1 MTRHFVDSLF
11 TGGVILRRKSLAF
24 ALSLVI
30 LCALV
35 FELYPRSSQEI
46 DLSTGAGISKML
58 RYENAQVYMLGEV
71 HRKVEYQQF
80 RNALFQYLVEK
91 KGVRVLLMEHGY
103 ASGFL
108 ENETVQNRLSF
119 ADEYGYDQFIVSKED
134 YELYSWIA
142 DWNSGRDAAEK
153 ISIIGIDITDDV
165 GNIQTL
171 CQYLLKNHDFSS
183 ADTQTQ
189 WLLTAIREQN
199 PFSSLQLQTFQ
210 EKFLPQLAELYH
222 IKLEQLETVL
232 GTQTVCLER
241 ALLGWEE
248 AQEQQRLKGETEQ
261 LGGPGD
267 VYRESCLYENFMW
280 EYQQKPDA
288 KYYGQFGGAH
298 VLMSDYSG
306 KLYRVQNSFVTR
318 LAEIGSPL
326 NGKLTV
332 VDGCLTFE
340 IGDLGGTGTN
350 RATLYRTARAGPP
363 IHKMNKFYMNS
374 SAPDAGYA
382 QYVLLFEHP
391 DALTAAKEY
400 TGSYWKYH

>member
-1 MTRHFVDSLF
+1 MPRHFLKMKPCRGDFPFRIGLIGARSPKRTMSCIHGLP
-11 TGGVILRRKSLAF
+11 TGTA
-24 ALSLVI
+24 
-30 LCALV
+30 
-35 FELYPRSSQEI
+35 
-46 DLSTGAGISKML
+46 AG
-58 RYENAQVYMLGEV
+58 
-71 HRKVEYQQF
+71 
-80 RNALFQYLVEK
+80 
-91 KGVRVLLMEHGY
+91 
-103 ASGFL
+103 
-108 ENETVQNRLSF
+108 
-119 ADEYGYDQFIVSKED
+119 
-134 YELYSWIA
+134 
-142 DWNSGRDAAEK
+142 DAAEK

-165 GNIQTL
+165 SNIQTL
-171 CQYLLKNHDFSS
+171 CQYLLKNHDFTG

-189 WLLTAIREQN
+189 GLLTAIREQN

-210 EKFLPQLAELYH
+210 EKFLPQLAELYQT
-222 IKLEQLETVL
+222 KPKQLETVL
-232 GTQTVCLER
+232 GTQTVYLER

-267 VYRESCLYENFMW
+267 VYRENCLYEHFMW
-280 EYQQKPDA
+280 EYQQRPDA

-318 LAEIGSPL
+318 LAETDTPL

-332 VDGCLTFE
+332 IDGCLTFE
-340 IGDLGGTGTN
+340 IGDLGKSDVN
-350 RATLYRTARAGPP
+350 KATLYNTTRAGPP

-374 SAPDAGYA
+374 SAPDVSYA

>member
-1 MTRHFVDSLF
+1 MNSDIH
-11 TGGVILRRKSLAF
+11 
-24 ALSLVI
+24 
-30 LCALV
+30 
-35 FELYPRSSQEI
+35 
-46 DLSTGAGISKML
+46 
-58 RYENAQVYMLGEV
+58 
-71 HRKVEYQQF
+71 
-80 RNALFQYLVEK
+80 
-91 KGVRVLLMEHGY
+91 
-103 ASGFL
+103 
-108 ENETVQNRLSF
+108 
-119 ADEYGYDQFIVSKED
+119 
-134 YELYSWIA
+134 
-142 DWNSGRDAAEK
+142 WNSGRDAAEK

-189 WLLTAIREQN
+189 GLLTAIREQN

-210 EKFLPQLAELYH
+210 EKFLPQLAELYQT
-222 IKLEQLETVL
+222 KPKQLETVL
-232 GTQTVCLER
+232 GTQTIYLER

-248 AQEQQRLKGETEQ
+248 AQEQRRFKGKTEQ

-267 VYRESCLYENFMW
+267 VYRENCLYEHFMW
-280 EYQQKPDA
+280 EYQQRPDA

-318 LAEIGSPL
+318 LAETDTPL

-332 VDGCLTFE
+332 IDGCLTFE

-350 RATLYRTARAGPP
+350 RATLYRTACARPP
-363 IHKMNKFYMNS
+363 VRDRNKFYTDG
-374 SAPDAGYA
+374 SAPDVSYA
-382 QYVLLFEHP
+382 QYALLFEHP

>member
-1 MTRHFVDSLF
+1 M
-11 TGGVILRRKSLAF
+11 RRKFLAF

-80 RNALFQYLVEK
+80 RNALFKYLVEK

-119 ADEYGYDQFIVSKED
+119 ADEYGYDQFVVSKED

-165 GNIQTL
+165 SNIQTL
-171 CQYLLKNHDFSS
+171 CQYLLKNHDFTG

-189 WLLTAIREQN
+189 GLLTAIREQN

-248 AQEQQRLKGETEQ
+248 AQEQRRFKGKTEQ

-267 VYRESCLYENFMW
+267 VYRENCLYEHFMW
-280 EYQQKPDA
+280 EYQQRPDA

-350 RATLYRTARAGPP
+350 RATLYRTARARPP
-363 IHKMNKFYMNS
+363 VRDRNKFYTDG

>member
-1 MTRHFVDSLF
+1 MDSLF
-11 TGGVILRRKSLAF
+11 TGGVILRRKFLAF

-35 FELYPRSSQEI
+35 FELYPRNSQEI

-58 RYENAQVYMLGEV
+58 RYENAQVYLFGET
-71 HRKVEYQQF
+71 HRCTEYQQF
-80 RNALFQYLVEK
+80 RNALFQYLVKE
-91 KGVRVLLMEHGY
+91 KGVRVLVEESGY
-103 ASGFL
+103 ATAFL
-108 ENETVQNRLSF
+108 ENETVQGRLSF
-119 ADEYGYDQFIVSKED
+119 SDWLDRCTLSKED

-210 EKFLPQLAELYH
+210 EKFLPQLAELYQT
-222 IKLEQLETVL
+222 KPKQLETVL
-232 GTQTVCLER
+232 GTQTVYLER

-261 LGGPGD
+261 LGGSGD
-267 VYRESCLYENFMW
+267 VYRENCLYEHFMW

-306 KLYRVQNSFVTR
+306 KLYRVQNSFVSR
-318 LAEIGSPL
+318 LAETDTPL

-332 VDGCLTFE
+332 IDGCLTFE
-340 IGDLGGTGTN
+340 IGDLGKSDVN
-350 RATLYRTARAGPP
+350 KATLYDTTRAGPP

-391 DALTAAKEY
+391 DALAAAKEY

>member
-1 MTRHFVDSLF
+1 M
-11 TGGVILRRKSLAF
+11 RRKFLTF

-80 RNALFQYLVEK
+80 RNALFKYLVEK
-91 KGVRVLLMEHGY
+91 KGVRVLVEESGY
-103 ASGFL
+103 ATAFL
-108 ENETVQNRLSF
+108 ENETVQGRLSF
-119 ADEYGYDQFIVSKED
+119 SDWLDRCTLSKED

-171 CQYLLKNHDFSS
+171 CQYLLKNHDFTG

-189 WLLTAIREQN
+189 GLLTAIREQN

-210 EKFLPQLAELYH
+210 EKFLPQLAELYQT
-222 IKLEQLETVL
+222 KPKQLETVL
-232 GTQTVCLER
+232 GTQTVYLER

-261 LGGPGD
+261 LGGPDGS
-267 VYRESCLYENFMW
+267 YRENCLYEHFMW
-280 EYQQKPDA
+280 EYQQRPDA

-306 KLYRVQNSFVTR
+306 KLYRVQNSFVSR

-340 IGDLGGTGTN
+340 IGDLGGMGTN
-350 RATLYRTARAGPP
+350 RATLYRTARARPP
-363 IHKMNKFYMNS
+363 VRDRNKFYTDG

>member
-1 MTRHFVDSLF
+1 M
-11 TGGVILRRKSLAF
+11 RRKFLAF

-30 LCALV
+30 LCVLV

-58 RYENAQVYMLGEV
+58 RYENAQVYLFGET
-71 HRKVEYQQF
+71 HRCTEYQQF
-80 RNALFQYLVEK
+80 RNALFQYLVKE
-91 KGVRVLLMEHGY
+91 KGVRVLVEESGY
-103 ASGFL
+103 ATAFL
-108 ENETVQNRLSF
+108 ENETVQGRLSF
-119 ADEYGYDQFIVSKED
+119 SDWLDRCTLSKED

-171 CQYLLKNHDFSS
+171 CQYLLKNHDFTG

-261 LGGPGD
+261 LGGPDGS
-267 VYRESCLYENFMW
+267 YREDCLW

-306 KLYRVQNSFVTR
+306 KLYRVQNSFVSR

-332 VDGCLTFE
+332 IDGCLTFE
-340 IGDLGGTGTN
+340 IGDLGKSDVN
-350 RATLYRTARAGPP
+350 KATLYNTTRAGPP

-374 SAPDAGYA
+374 SAPDVSYA

>member
-1 MTRHFVDSLF
+1 M
-11 TGGVILRRKSLAF
+11 RRKSLAF

-35 FELYPRSSQEI
+35 FELYPRSSQKI

-58 RYENAQVYMLGEV
+58 RYENAQVYLFGET
-71 HRKVEYQQF
+71 HRCTEYQQF
-80 RNALFQYLVEK
+80 RNALFQYLVKE
-91 KGVRVLLMEHGY
+91 KGVRVLVEESGY
-103 ASGFL
+103 ATAFL
-108 ENETVQNRLSF
+108 ENETVQGRLSF
-119 ADEYGYDQFIVSKED
+119 SDWLDRCTLSKED

-171 CQYLLKNHDFSS
+171 CQYLLKNHDFTG

-189 WLLTAIREQN
+189 GLLTAIREQN

-210 EKFLPQLAELYH
+210 EKFLPQLAELYQTRP
-222 IKLEQLETVL
+222 KQLETVL
-232 GTQTVCLER
+232 GTQTVYLER

-261 LGGPGD
+261 LGGPDGS
-267 VYRESCLYENFMW
+267 YRENCLYEHFMW
-280 EYQQKPDA
+280 EYQQRPDA

-306 KLYRVQNSFVTR
+306 KLYRVQNSFVSR

-350 RATLYRTARAGPP
+350 RATPYCPCQT
-363 IHKMNKFYMNS
+363 S
-374 SAPDAGYA
+374 
-382 QYVLLFEHP
+382 
-391 DALTAAKEY
+391 
-400 TGSYWKYH
+400 GSGQK

>member
-1 MTRHFVDSLF
+1 M
-11 TGGVILRRKSLAF
+11 RRKFLAF

-30 LCALV
+30 LCVLV

-58 RYENAQVYMLGEV
+58 RYENAQVYLFGET
-71 HRKVEYQQF
+71 HRCTEYQQF
-80 RNALFQYLVEK
+80 RNALFQYLVKE
-91 KGVRVLLMEHGY
+91 KGVRVLVEESGY
-103 ASGFL
+103 ATAFL
-108 ENETVQNRLSF
+108 ENETVQGRLSF
-119 ADEYGYDQFIVSKED
+119 SDWLDRCTLSKED

-210 EKFLPQLAELYH
+210 EKFLPQLAELYQT
-222 IKLEQLETVL
+222 KPKQLETVL
-232 GTQTVCLER
+232 GTQTVYLER

-248 AQEQQRLKGETEQ
+248 AQEQRRFKGETEQ

-267 VYRESCLYENFMW
+267 VYRENCLYEHFMW
-280 EYQQKPDA
+280 EYQQRPDA

-332 VDGCLTFE
+332 IDGCLTFE
-340 IGDLGGTGTN
+340 IGDLGKSDVN
-350 RATLYRTARAGPP
+350 KATLYNTTRAGPP

-374 SAPDAGYA
+374 SAPDVSYA

>member
-1 MTRHFVDSLF
+1 MDSLF
-11 TGGVILRRKSLAF
+11 TGGVILRRKFLAF

-35 FELYPRSSQEI
+35 FELYPRNSQEI

-58 RYENAQVYMLGEV
+58 RYENAQVYLFGET
-71 HRKVEYQQF
+71 HRCTEYQQF
-80 RNALFQYLVEK
+80 RNALFKYLVEK

-119 ADEYGYDQFIVSKED
+119 ADEYGYDQFVVSKED

-210 EKFLPQLAELYH
+210 EKFLPQLAELYQT
-222 IKLEQLETVL
+222 KPKQLETVL
-232 GTQTVCLER
+232 GTQTIYLER

-248 AQEQQRLKGETEQ
+248 AQEQRRFKGKTEQ

-267 VYRESCLYENFMW
+267 VYRESCLYEHFMW
-280 EYQQKPDA
+280 EYQQRPDA

-350 RATLYRTARAGPP
+350 RATLYRTARARPP
-363 IHKMNKFYMNS
+363 VRDRNKFYTDG